1 MSSILMEIME
11 NTAAHPRTLAPDD
24 GCGRP
29 PRVGDTG
36 RRSAAARTFH
46 RRARPGRSRRGPCG
60 RCRRHRRSLARGVR
74 RLPCGRGRQRPA
86 GRRSICLPG
95 AVSRRSG
102 RLGRRRRWVRSRVPC
117 DGTGAP
123 AGRLSPR
130 LGIVAGGVAA
140 YRAAGH
146 PVGRQHAVP
155 ADRVL
160 RDLESGGAVL
170 VDAREDDDWVR
181 GHVPGSLHVPL
192 RSVAAAA
199 SILPQTPVVVACTDG
214 RRAAT
219 AASILRRRGHANVW
233 RVAGAG
239 VPYLLNR
246 RLDLGG
252 L

>member
-1 MSSILMEIME
+1 M
-11 NTAAHPRTLAPDD
+11 TAAVDLREWETPAGDRRRLALAIGELDPAGVAEALAEGAVVID
-24 GCGRP
+24 GRSPEEYDACHVDGAVNVPLDGGAFASRA
-29 PRVGDTG
+29 
-36 RRSAAARTFH
+36 RSAVDPGVSAVAVAGSNPESHAMARALQEAGF
-46 RRARPGRSRRGPCG
+46 RR
-60 RCRRHRRSLARGVR
+60 
-74 RLPCGRGRQRPA
+74 
-86 GRRSICLPG
+86 
-95 AVSRRSG
+95 VS
-102 RLGRRRRWVRSRVPC
+102 
-117 DGTGAP
+117 
-123 AGRLSPR
+123 
-130 LGIVAGGVAA
+130 GIVAGGVAA

-170 VDAREDDDWVR
+170 VDAREDDDWVH